1 MYSCG
6 GDVVVI
12 KITGLDELTKQLDE
26 AQKAIAAL
34 DGQIGIVT
42 FDPHD
47 PASIEAAIQQIELI
61 IDERTGV
68 YASNPIVAPLIEQ
81 LKEQYRE
88 GIIQKAAA
96 ARLGDA
102 END

>member
-1 MYSCG
+1 M
-6 GDVVVI
+6 I
-12 KITGLDELTKQLDE
+12 KITGLDGLTKQLEE
-26 AQKAIAAL
+26 ARKVVSAL
-34 DGQIGIVT
+34 DGQMGTVS
-42 FDPHD
+42 FDPQD
-47 PASIEAAIQQIELI
+47 PASIAAAIQQIELI
-61 IDERTGV
+61 IDERVGA

-102 END
+102 KDE